1 MAPSADG
8 IDKATDFSLDQ
19 LVLIGTSGT
28 PVDIRQIVYE
38 LNLSEDLFGNTM
50 SGAILINDTQN
61 LINILPII
69 GMEFLVVTVSKPSSP
84 WKLDKVFR
92 VYKITDRKK
101 LSSGS
106 ESYILHFC
114 SEEAILS
121 ESQKI
126 SKSYKGQT
134 VSSIIKDVCSTFLK
148 IDSKKF
154 PSTAITETQGNFD
167 VVIPYWTPFYTINWL
182 SRMARTAQAP
192 GCSFVFFE
200 DSEGYHFSS
209 IELLSQQ
216 EPLQSINFG
225 PMNFHGEKNEKSDTE
240 LRYEG
245 AYTFELVSSPDMIR
259 SFGTGAYSGKLTMI
273 DLLSQKIS
281 VSSVN
286 AASLFAQ
293 TKHTNPYNYIHMGQD
308 RTKLPVT
315 EHHDA
320 FFRVAASFLKPDTWM
335 IQRNSYL
342 SGLHNFQLK
351 IEIPGNMYMRVGQ
364 VVTVNLPS
372 GAITSK
378 DEKPIDDVYSGNY
391 LITAIN
397 HKIDRTKY
405 TCTIELSKD
414 SVKVGMPSPVGTN
427 QAVNKVREL

>member
-1 MAPSADG
+1 MADG
-8 IDKATDFSLDQ
+8 ILKATDFSLDQ

-38 LNLSEDLFGNTM
+38 INLSEDLFGNTM
-50 SGAILINDTQN
+50 SGAVMINDTQN

-69 GMEFLVVTVSKPSSP
+69 GMEFLAVTVSKPSSP

-92 VYKITDRKK
+92 VYKITNRSKS
-101 LSSGS
+101 SSGY
-106 ESYILHFC
+106 ENYILHFC
-114 SEEAILS
+114 SEESILS

-134 VSSIIKDVCSTFLK
+134 VSSIIKDICTTFLK

-154 PSTAITETQGNFD
+154 PSSALAETQGNFD
-167 VVIPYWTPFYTINWL
+167 VVIPYWTPFYAINWL
-182 SRMARTAQAP
+182 SRMGRTARAP

-200 DSEGYHFSS
+200 DSESYHFSS
-209 IELLSQQ
+209 IEELSQQ

-225 PMNFHGEKNEKSDTE
+225 PMNFHGENFDKSDTE

-245 AYTFELVSSPDMIR
+245 AYHYELVNSPDMIR

-286 AASLFAQ
+286 AATLFAQ
-293 TKHTNPYNYIHMGQD
+293 TKHTNPHNYVQMSKD
-308 RTKLPVT
+308 RTQVPVT
-315 EHHDA
+315 EHHNS
-320 FFRVAASFLKPDTWM
+320 FFRVASSYLKPDNWM
-335 IQRNSYL
+335 IQRNAYI
-342 SGLHNFQLK
+342 SGLHNFQIK
-351 IEIPGNMYMRVGQ
+351 VEVPGNLYLRVGQ
-364 VVTVNLPS
+364 VITLNLPAP
-372 GAITSK
+372 AIQSRA
-378 DEKPIDDVYSGNY
+378 EKPIDDVYSGNY

-405 TCTIELSKD
+405 TCVLELSKD
-414 SVKVGMPSPVGTN
+414 SVKTAMPLAVGTN
-427 QAVNKVREL
+427 KVLNKVREL